1 MIYIALLRGINV
13 SGQKKIK
20 MADLRTYL
28 GDAGLQ
34 DVKTYI
40 QSGNIVFKSENAD
53 KTELAQKISDE
64 IKEAYGFHV
73 PVLVLTADY
82 LQSVIEQNTYFKAGK
97 DISKLYVIF
106 LSEHPSQEKIATLE
120 AVDYSPEE
128 FTLHDTHLDF
138 YFPNG
143 YGRSKLNNNFFER
156 KLKVSATTRNWK
168 TINKLLDMA
177 TDQ

>member
-34 DVKTYI
+34 DVQTYI

-53 KTELAQKISDE
+53 KAELAQKISDE
-64 IKEAYGFHV
+64 IKEAYGFDV

-82 LQSVIEQNTYFKAGK
+82 LQSAIEQNTYFA
-97 DISKLYVIF
+97 DVAKLCEPDPIDG
-106 LSEHPSQEKIATLE
+106 L
-120 AVDYSPEE
+120 
-128 FTLHDTHLDF
+128 HLDVKNTRQLGVGIAKALALEGF
-138 YFPNG
+138 A
-143 YGRSKLNNNFFER
+143 NF
-156 KLKVSATTRNWK
+156 S
-168 TINKLLDMA
+168 
-177 TDQ
+177 

>member
-20 MADLRTYL
+20 MADLRAYL
-28 GDAGLQ
+28 EDAGLQ
-34 DVKTYI
+34 DVQTYI
-40 QSGNIVFKSENAD
+40 QSGNIIFQSEHVD
-53 KTELAQKISDE
+53 KAELAQRISDK
-64 IKEAYGFHV
+64 IKEVYGFDV

-97 DISKLYVIF
+97 DISKLYVTF
-106 LSEHPSQEKIATLE
+106 LAEKPSQEKIDTLE
-120 AVDYSPEE
+120 AVDCSPEE

-168 TINKLLDMA
+168 TVNKLLDMA
-177 TDQ
+177 TNQ

>member
-34 DVKTYI
+34 DVQTYI

-53 KTELAQKISDE
+53 KAELAQKISDE
-64 IKEAYGFHV
+64 IKEAYGFDV

-82 LQSVIEQNTYFKAGK
+82 LQSAIEQNTYFKAGK
-97 DISKLYVIF
+97 DISKLYVTF
-106 LSEHPSQEKIATLE
+106 LAEKPSEEKIATLE

-128 FTLHDTHLDF
+128 FILHETHLDF

-177 TDQ
+177 TAQ